1 VKTTK
6 TQFIVGRLY
15 RPASSGKRVA
25 VVYLGE
31 QTDIFKLGAEKE
43 FIHDP
48 DHVLLLKVGHFF
60 QVHDTIVYD
69 LFVLTPNGNVGWARA
84 YPDEWV
90 QTL

>member
-1 VKTTK
+1 MKTTK

-25 VVYLGE
+25 LVYLGE
-31 QTDIFKLGAEKE
+31 QTNMFNIEAKKE

-60 QVHDTIVYD
+60 KVRDTIVCD
-69 LFVLTPNGNVGWARA
+69 LLVLTPNGNVGWARA

>member
-1 VKTTK
+1 M
-6 TQFIVGRLY
+6 
-15 RPASSGKRVA
+15 
-25 VVYLGE
+25 E
-31 QTDIFKLGAEKE
+31 AEKE

-48 DHVLLLKVGHFF
+48 DHVLLLKVGFF
-60 QVHDTIVYD
+60 FEVHDTLVYD

>member
-1 VKTTK
+1 MKTTK

-15 RPASSGKRVA
+15 RPASSGIA
-25 VVYLGE
+25 IVYLGE
-31 QTDIFKLGAEKE
+31 QADIFKMEAEKE

-48 DHVLLLKVGHFF
+48 DHVLLLKVGFF
-60 QVHDTIVYD
+60 FEVHDTLVYD